1 MIVPSFIAFEAV
13 VPAVFLPIA
22 TNTFNSS
29 GDVEFN
35 VIVPLFVNVLPLFT
49 PKMYPWLIKFP
60 DADTFGE
67 IPSWI
72 VFPFSTVISESYI
85 ETLFN
90 LFVPT
95 DKSTSSSIFTFAP
108 FNVT

>member
-29 GDVEFN
+29 GVVEFN
-35 VIVPLFVNVLPLFT
+35 VIVPLFVNVFPLFT

-67 IPSWI
+67 VPSWI
-72 VFPFSTVISESYI
+72 VVELSTVISESYI
-85 ETLFN
+85 ETLFS
-90 LFVPT
+90 LLSIS
-95 DKSTSSSIFTFAP
+95 DKS
-108 FNVT
+108 